1 MEEILWL
8 AVIGLIIALLGR
20 GFFRVQDRM
29 NIVNTATFG
38 AFGAAALAF
47 FGDVFGWF
55 KIGSNDSYIAA
66 AIGAAIM
73 LYAYGLW
80 AKMAVASRSQ
90 R

>member
-1 MEEILWL
+1 MEEIVWV
-8 AVIGLIIALLGR
+8 AVIGLVIALLGR
-20 GFFRVQDRM
+20 GFFRAQDRM

-80 AKMAVASRSQ
+80 AKLAAPAGNR

>member
-1 MEEILWL
+1 MEEIVWVG
-8 AVIGLIIALLGR
+8 VIGIVIALLGR
-20 GFFRVQDRM
+20 GFFRVQERM
-29 NIVNTATFG
+29 NIVNSATFG

-55 KIGSNDSYIAA
+55 KIGSNDGYIAA
-66 AIGAAIM
+66 AVGAAIM

-80 AKMAVASRSQ
+80 VKLAAPARSR